1 MKEDLPAL
9 FWSFAELGTG
19 LEALA
24 RKSELQ
30 PSSGQVPHPPGSLA
44 SLDNTA
50 ASRDA
55 LSQWI
60 ESAATWLGLEAEPS
74 AVPYEGLERLIENAG
89 PAVLQLP
96 GNGAAKFL
104 FLLPR
109 LLPRN
114 LSPRRRGRISVLAP
128 DLRTVSVRLEA
139 IRSLLCRGLEET
151 VAPEV
156 DQLLDE
162 AGIPESRRGIARAVL
177 LLERLRG
184 TDVGGCWLLRQ
195 SPGAPFWSQ
204 ASRAHLP
211 GRLGTLLVAHAA
223 EYFLL
228 IVSWWLIGRA
238 ALSGHLDHGWL
249 LAWAL
254 ILLTLVPFRML
265 STWLQGVLAING
277 GILFK
282 QRLLFGAL
290 RLRPEEIRHKG
301 VGQFLGEVMESE
313 AVESLALSVGFQG
326 LTAAVELLAAE
337 FVLSQGV
344 GRGLELILLP
354 AWFAL
359 TLLMGVRYFR
369 QRQRWTE
376 TRLLMTNDLTERMVG
391 HRTRLAQ
398 EARANWHDG
407 EDEALE
413 RYLEM
418 SKKMD
423 GAAALLM
430 ALAPRGWL
438 LLGMIGLTGAFVASQ
453 GLNIRLAISLGGVLL
468 AYRALKRLSLGLISL
483 ADAIISWQ
491 QVVPLFQAA
500 GRTQLQGSPAVAL
513 RPAGDDV
520 VRHDVVQNDA
530 VRNYAVENNDCGNQ
544 AVIEAHD
551 LVFRYQE
558 RGQPVLKGCSLS
570 IRSGDRLLLEG
581 SSGGGKSTLASLL
594 VGLRVPQ
601 SGLLLL
607 RGLDRQTL
615 GEEGWRQRV
624 VSAPQFHENHVLTET
639 FAFNL
644 LMGRRWPPHEE
655 DMKEASA
662 ICRELGLEPLLNKM
676 PAGMLQMVGETG
688 WQLSHGERSRVY
700 IARALLQRAEVMIFD
715 ESFAALDPENVKLA
729 LNCVLRR
736 ARTLV
741 VVAHP

>member
-1 MKEDLPAL
+1 MKEDLPSL
-9 FWSFAELGTG
+9 FWSSSELGSG

-24 RKSELQ
+24 RKSELR
-30 PSSGQVPHPPGSLA
+30 PSSVQVPNPPSSVA

-60 ESAATWLGLEAEPS
+60 ESAASWLGLEAEPS
-74 AVPYEGLERLIENAG
+74 AVPYEGLEQVIENAG
-89 PAVLQLP
+89 LAVLQVP
-96 GNGAAKFL
+96 GDGSAKFL
-104 FLLPR
+104 FLFPR
-109 LLPRN
+109 PVPRKI
-114 LSPRRRGRISVLAP
+114 SARRRGHISVLAP
-128 DLRTVSVRLEA
+128 DLRTVSLRLDAVRT
-139 IRSLLCRGLEET
+139 LLCSALEET

-156 DQLLDE
+156 DRLLDD
-162 AGIPESRRGIARAVL
+162 AGIPESRRGDARAAL

-184 TDVGGCWLLRQ
+184 KDVGGCWLLRQ

-204 ASRAHLP
+204 ANRAHLP
-211 GRLGTLLVAHAA
+211 RRLGTLLAAHAA

-228 IVSWWLIGRA
+228 VVSWWLIGRA

-254 ILLTLVPFRML
+254 ILLTLVPFRVL

-326 LTAAVELLAAE
+326 LTGAIELIAAE
-337 FVLSQGV
+337 FVLSRGV

-359 TLLMGVRYFR
+359 TLLLGVRYFR

-376 TRLLMTNDLTERMVG
+376 SRLSMTNDLTERMVG

-398 EARANWHDG
+398 EARQNWHDG
-407 EDEALE
+407 EDEELE

-418 SKKMD
+418 SRKMD

-438 LLGMIGLTGAFVASQ
+438 LLGMLGLTGAFAASQ
-453 GLNIRLAISLGGVLL
+453 GLNIRLAISLGGILL
-468 AYRALKRLSLGLISL
+468 AYRALKRLSLGLIAL

-491 QVVPLFQAA
+491 QVAPLFQAA

-513 RPAGDDV
+513 TPAAGEDDV
-520 VRHDVVQNDA
+520 PKR
-530 VRNYAVENNDCGNQ
+530 C
-544 AVIEAHD
+544 
-551 LVFRYQE
+551 
-558 RGQPVLKGCSLS
+558 
-570 IRSGDRLLLEG
+570 
-581 SSGGGKSTLASLL
+581 
-594 VGLRVPQ
+594 
-601 SGLLLL
+601 
-607 RGLDRQTL
+607 RQ
-615 GEEGWRQRV
+615 
-624 VSAPQFHENHVLTET
+624 
-639 FAFNL
+639 
-644 LMGRRWPPHEE
+644 
-655 DMKEASA
+655 K
-662 ICRELGLEPLLNKM
+662 C
-676 PAGMLQMVGETG
+676 
-688 WQLSHGERSRVY
+688 
-700 IARALLQRAEVMIFD
+700 
-715 ESFAALDPENVKLA
+715 
-729 LNCVLRR
+729 
-736 ARTLV
+736 
-741 VVAHP
+741 

>member
-1 MKEDLPAL
+1 
-9 FWSFAELGTG
+9 
-19 LEALA
+19 
-24 RKSELQ
+24 
-30 PSSGQVPHPPGSLA
+30 
-44 SLDNTA
+44 
-50 ASRDA
+50 

-60 ESAATWLGLEAEPS
+60 ESAAGWLGLEAEPS
-74 AVPYEGLERLIENAG
+74 ALPYEGLERLIENAG

-96 GNGAAKFL
+96 ANDAAKFL

-109 LLPRN
+109 STP
-114 LSPRRRGRISVLAP
+114 PRRRGRISVLAP
-128 DLRTVSVRLEA
+128 DLRTVTVRLNV
-139 IRSLLCRGLEET
+139 IRSLLCGGLEGA

-156 DQLLDE
+156 DHLLDE
-162 AGIPESRRGIARAVL
+162 AGIPESRRGAARAAL

-184 TDVGGCWLLRQ
+184 KDVGGCWLLRQ

-204 ASRAHLP
+204 ITRAQLP
-211 GRLGTLLVAHAA
+211 RRMGMLLVAHAA

-228 IVSWWLIGRA
+228 IVSWWLIGRT

-254 ILLTLVPFRML
+254 ILLTLVPFRVL

-337 FVLSQGV
+337 FVLSRGV

-376 TRLLMTNDLTERMVG
+376 TRLSMTNDLTERMVG

-413 RYLEM
+413 QYLEM

-423 GAAALLM
+423 GAAAVLM

-438 LLGMIGLTGAFVASQ
+438 LLAMLGLTGAFAASQ
-453 GLNIRLAISLGGVLL
+453 GLNIRLAISLGGILL

-491 QVVPLFQAA
+491 QVAPLFQAA

-520 VRHDVVQNDA
+520 VRHDVVRNDA
-530 VRNYAVENNDCGNQ
+530 VRTTAVTKTGDDCGNQ

-558 RGQPVLKGCSLS
+558 RGQPVLK
-570 IRSGDRLLLEG
+570 D
-581 SSGGGKSTLASLL
+581 
-594 VGLRVPQ
+594 
-601 SGLLLL
+601 
-607 RGLDRQTL
+607 
-615 GEEGWRQRV
+615 
-624 VSAPQFHENHVLTET
+624 
-639 FAFNL
+639 
-644 LMGRRWPPHEE
+644 
-655 DMKEASA
+655 
-662 ICRELGLEPLLNKM
+662 
-676 PAGMLQMVGETG
+676 
-688 WQLSHGERSRVY
+688 
-700 IARALLQRAEVMIFD
+700 
-715 ESFAALDPENVKLA
+715 AA
-729 LNCVLRR
+729 
-736 ARTLV
+736 
-741 VVAHP
+741 

>member
-1 MKEDLPAL
+1 MKEDLPSL
-9 FWSFAELGTG
+9 FWSFAELGSG

-30 PSSGQVPHPPGSLA
+30 PSSVQVPNPPSSVA

-60 ESAATWLGLEAEPS
+60 ESAAGWLGLEAEPS
-74 AVPYEGLERLIENAG
+74 AVPYEGLERVIENAG
-89 PAVLQLP
+89 PAVLRVP
-96 GNGAAKFL
+96 GDGSAKFL

-109 LLPRN
+109 N
-114 LSPRRRGRISVLAP
+114 VSPRRRGRISVLAP
-128 DLRTVSVRLEA
+128 DRRTVSLRIEAVRT
-139 IRSLLCRGLEET
+139 LLCSALEET

-156 DQLLDE
+156 DHLLDDV
-162 AGIPESRRGIARAVL
+162 GIPESRRGAARVAL

-184 TDVGGCWLLRQ
+184 KDVGGCWLLRQ

-204 ASRAHLP
+204 ANRAHLP
-211 GRLGTLLVAHAA
+211 RRLGTLLAAHAS

-254 ILLTLVPFRML
+254 ILLTLVPFRVL

-326 LTAAVELLAAE
+326 LTAAIELIAAD
-337 FVLSQGV
+337 FVLSRGV
-344 GRGLELILLP
+344 DRGLELILLP

-359 TLLMGVRYFR
+359 TLLMGFRYFR

-376 TRLLMTNDLTERMVG
+376 SRLSMTNDLTERMVG

-398 EARANWHDG
+398 EARQNWHDG
-407 EDEALE
+407 EDEELE

-418 SKKMD
+418 SRKMD

-438 LLGMIGLTGAFVASQ
+438 LLGMLGLTGAFVASQ
-453 GLNIRLAISLGGVLL
+453 DLNIRLAISLGGILL
-468 AYRALKRLSLGLISL
+468 AYRALKRVSLGLIAL

-491 QVVPLFQAA
+491 QVAPLFQAA
-500 GRTQLQGSPAVAL
+500 GRTQLLGSPAVAL
-513 RPAGDDV
+513 TPSSGEDDV
-520 VRHDVVQNDA
+520 RNDA
-530 VRNYAVENNDCGNQ
+530 VGNDERGNQ
-544 AVIEAHD
+544 AVMEAHD

-558 RGQPVLKGCSLS
+558 RGEPVLKGCSL
-570 IRSGDRLLLEG
+570 RVRPGDRLLLEG

-615 GEEGWRQRV
+615 GDEGWRQRI

-655 DMKEASA
+655 DMQEASA
-662 ICRELGLEPLLNKM
+662 ICRELGLEPLLNQM

-700 IARALLQRAEVMIFD
+700 IARALLQRAEVVIFD

-729 LNCVLRR
+729 LDCVLRR
-736 ARTLV
+736 ARTLL

>member
-1 MKEDLPAL
+1 MKEDLPSL
-9 FWSFAELGTG
+9 FWSFAELGSG

-30 PSSGQVPHPPGSLA
+30 PSPVQVPNPPSSAA

-55 LSQWI
+55 LSGWI
-60 ESAATWLGLEAEPS
+60 ESAAGWLGLEAEPS
-74 AVPYEGLERLIENAG
+74 AVPYEGLERVIENAG
-89 PAVLQLP
+89 PAVLRVP
-96 GNGAAKFL
+96 GDGSAKFL

-109 LLPRN
+109 LVRR
-114 LSPRRRGRISVLAP
+114 SISARRRGSVSVLAP
-128 DLRTVSVRLEA
+128 DLRTVSLRYDL
-139 IRSLLCRGLEET
+139 IRGLLCGALEER

-156 DQLLDE
+156 DRLLDE
-162 AGIPESRRGIARAVL
+162 AGIPDSRRGTARAAL

-184 TDVGGCWLLRQ
+184 KDVGGCWLLRQ
-195 SPGAPFWSQ
+195 SPGAPFLSQ
-204 ASRAHLP
+204 ANRAHLP
-211 GRLGTLLVAHAA
+211 RRLGALLVAHAA

-238 ALSGHLDHGWL
+238 VLSGHLDHGWL

-254 ILLTLVPFRML
+254 ILLTLVPFRVL

-326 LTAAVELLAAE
+326 LTGAIELIAAA
-337 FVLSQGV
+337 FVLSRGV
-344 GRGLELILLP
+344 GRGLELTLLP
-354 AWFAL
+354 VWFAL

-376 TRLLMTNDLTERMVG
+376 ARLSMTNDLTERMVG

-398 EARANWHDG
+398 EARQNWHDG
-407 EDEALE
+407 EDEELE

-418 SKKMD
+418 SRKMD

-438 LLGMIGLTGAFVASQ
+438 LLGMLGLTEAFVASQ
-453 GLNIRLAISLGGVLL
+453 GLNIRLAISLGGILL
-468 AYRALKRLSLGLISL
+468 AYRALKRLSLGLIAF

-491 QVVPLFQAA
+491 QVAPLFQAA
-500 GRTQLQGSPAVAL
+500 GRKRLLGSPAVAL
-513 RPAGDDV
+513 TAAAGEDDV
-520 VRHDVVQNDA
+520 RNDA
-530 VRNYAVENNDCGNQ
+530 IRNDERGNQ
-544 AVIEAHD
+544 AVMEAHD

-558 RGQPVLKGCSLS
+558 RGEPVLKGCSL
-570 IRSGDRLLLEG
+570 RVRPGDRLLLEG

-607 RGLDRQTL
+607 GGLDRQTL
-615 GEEGWRQRV
+615 GDEGWRQRV

-644 LMGRRWPPHEE
+644 LMGRRWPPHED
-655 DMKEASA
+655 DMQEASA

-700 IARALLQRAEVMIFD
+700 IARALLQRAEVVIFD

-736 ARTLV
+736 ARTLL